1 MQRFSMSY
9 PLEVETGLASNP
21 WNQRL
26 RDILDTR
33 RAQNRYRQ
41 RKVLQSPQGSHVQ
54 VDGKDM
60 LAFCS
65 NDYLALANHPRVVE
79 AFQKAADRYGV
90 GSGASHLV
98 CGHGEEHHR
107 LEEKLAA
114 ATGRDRAVLISTGYM
129 ANFGVINALAD
140 ARSSVFMDRLNHASL
155 LDGGFICRGTL
166 HKFPHNDVGALSSQL
181 AACEQDY
188 KLIAVDGIYSMD
200 GDLAPLPEL
209 AQLARDHGAA
219 LMVDDAHGFG
229 WLGSTGAGVCEHF
242 GLDQEDVPI
251 LMATLGKSLG
261 SFGAFVAGSEEL
273 IEVLIQTCRPYIF
286 STALPPAVA
295 AASSAALDVI
305 HDEPERRSNLN
316 QLILHFRAEAK
327 ARGIPVQESETP
339 VQPVVLGSES
349 RTMAVAEFLAQR
361 GIWVGAIRP
370 PSVPEASSRLRISL
384 NASHTKGQVERLLDA
399 VAEALEFCR

>member
-1 MQRFSMSY
+1 MSY
-9 PLEVETGLASNP
+9 PLEAEAAPAATP
-21 WNQRL
+21 WDQRL
-26 RDILDTR
+26 KEILDTR
-33 RAQNRYRQ
+33 RTQNRYRQ

-54 VDGKDM
+54 VDGKNM

-65 NDYLALANHPRVVE
+65 NDYLALANHPRVIA
-79 AFQKAADRYGV
+79 AFQNAADRYGV

-98 CGHGEEHHR
+98 SGHSEEHHR

-114 ATGRDRAVLISTGYM
+114 VTGRDRAVLISTGYM
-129 ANFGVINALAD
+129 ANFGVINALVD

-155 LDGGFICRGTL
+155 LDGGFICRGTM
-166 HKFPHNDVGALSSQL
+166 HRFPHNDVAALADQL
-181 AACEQDY
+181 ADCEQDY

-200 GDLAPLPEL
+200 GDMAPLPEL
-209 AQLARDHGAA
+209 AHLARTHGAA

-229 WLGSTGAGVCEHF
+229 WLGPAGAGVCEHF
-242 GLDQEDVPI
+242 GLGQEEVPI
-251 LMATLGKSLG
+251 LMATLGKALG

-273 IEVLIQTCRPYIF
+273 IEVLIQTCRPYVF

-295 AASSAALDVI
+295 AASSAALDVVR
-305 HDEPERRSNLN
+305 DEPERRRNLN
-316 QLILHFRAEAK
+316 KLILQFRNGAQ
-327 ARGIPVQESETP
+327 ARGIPVMSSETP

-370 PSVPEASSRLRISL
+370 PTVPEASSRLRISL
-384 NASHTKGQVERLLDA
+384 NAAHSTAQIDQLLDA
-399 VAEALEFCR
+399 VAEALEFCQ